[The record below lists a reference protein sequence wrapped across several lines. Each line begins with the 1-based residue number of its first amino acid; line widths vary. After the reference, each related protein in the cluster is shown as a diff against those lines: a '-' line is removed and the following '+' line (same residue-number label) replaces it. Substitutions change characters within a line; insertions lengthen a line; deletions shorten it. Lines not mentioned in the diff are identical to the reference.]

1 MSLFFRHSEIICAS
15 QQALRRA
22 NNLPGF
28 IGECLSSASLIPVVY
43 FVFRQDFR
51 ILLVQATVVAGMP
64 NGFLRVTSISLD
76 SILSAARQ
84 SDRGRCRIWWLAS
97 WLSLLIKLQ
106 KGRLTALVH
115 GSFSGRGV
123 GDRQLNNRSVTLM
136 PFEHNAARCHRI
148 GRMKFKVTNWPEY
161 EAGLRRRGSL
171 TLWLTPE
178 ARAMWLAP
186 RRTTRGG
193 QPRYSDLV
201 SRPVLD

>member
-1 MSLFFRHSEIICAS
+1 MPFVSLIDSGCLFRL
-15 QQALRRA
+15 QAGFSNLVGAGHRCGRHA
-22 NNLPGF
+22 KRLPGGFSTSDVNISRFDF
-28 IGECLSSASLIPVVY
+28 ISRSPVGSG
-43 FVFRQDFR
+43 
-51 ILLVQATVVAGMP
+51 TMSNMVVS
-64 NGFLRVTSISLD
+64 FL
-76 SILSAARQ
+76 
-84 SDRGRCRIWWLAS
+84 
-97 WLSLLIKLQ
+97 LSLLIKLQ
-106 KGRLTALVH
+106 KGRLTVLVH

-136 PFEHNAARCHRI
+136 PFKHNAARCHRI